1 MTVYFFLQSLMCFIK
16 FKGINP
22 CWDFYTNLITENL
35 PVAHAKAML
44 ENVFE
49 KRLFGTDFHLH
60 LWIWGYGQEDSGCK
74 LFALI

>member
-1 MTVYFFLQSLMCFIK
+1 MCVIK

-35 PVAHAKAML
+35 PLVHAKAML
-44 ENVFE
+44 ENIFE
-49 KRLFGTDFHLH
+49 KRLFGIDFHLH
-60 LWIWGYGQEDSGCK
+60 LWIWGYRQEDSGCK